1 MNRVLLLTAGLCFA
15 LLGQAQTDTTGTG
28 KPKPT
33 EDTIRVGNLLI
44 IRNGGERTSNGEG
57 QPYVRVK
64 TRRHNDYY
72 HPSNI
77 STNWGIVDLGLAA
90 MNDRTIYS
98 SPAAQQ
104 FAPGANKDWF
114 KNRYG
119 MLPKTVDV
127 NIWIFMQRLNL
138 IHHWL
143 NLKYGVGI
151 ELNNYRYEYNIRYL
165 TNPTKVIMDTIN
177 YSKNKLATDYLTVPV
192 MLNFNFT
199 PHRRAHP
206 FGFSVG
212 ASFGYL
218 YSSRQKLISHE
229 HGKEKIYNDFDL
241 DSWKISYIGE
251 VQLGWVNF
259 YGSYATKSIF
269 TRGLDQVPYNFGIRI
284 GNW

>member
-1 MNRVLLLTAGLCFA
+1 MNRVLLLTAGICFA
-15 LLGQAQTDTTGTG
+15 LTCRAQNDTTGIG
-28 KPKPT
+28 KVKGP
-33 EDTIRVGNLLI
+33 EGDTIRVGNLLI
-44 IRNGGERTSNGEG
+44 IRDGAREFTGNVPSLRI
-57 QPYVRVK
+57 K
-64 TRRHNDYY
+64 TRRHHDYY
-72 HPSNI
+72 HPSNV
-77 STNWGIVDLGLAA
+77 STNWGIVDLGLAS
-90 MNDRTIYS
+90 MNDKTIYS

-119 MLPKTVDV
+119 ILPKTVDV
-127 NIWIFMQRLNL
+127 NIWIFMQRFNL

-165 TNPTKVIMDTIN
+165 TNPTKVIMDTIQ
-177 YSKNKLATDYLTVPV
+177 YSKNKLATDYATIPV

-199 PHRRAHP
+199 PHRRHP
-206 FGFSVG
+206 FGFSAG

-229 HGKEKIYNDFDL
+229 HGKEKIFNDFDIN
-241 DSWKISYIGE
+241 SWKISYIGE
-251 VQLGWVNF
+251 IQLGWVNF

-269 TRGLDQVPYNFGIRI
+269 GRGLDQVPYNFGVRI

>member
-1 MNRVLLLTAGLCFA
+1 MNRVFLLTACICLTLIGH
-15 LLGQAQTDTTGTG
+15 AQTDTTGTG
-28 KPKPT
+28 QVISHET
-33 EDTIRVGNLLI
+33 DTLRVGNLLI
-44 IRNGGERTSNGEG
+44 IRNGGGRNFTSNI
-57 QPYVRVK
+57 PAVRVR
-64 TRRHNDYY
+64 TRRYHSSY
-72 HPSNI
+72 HPSNV

-127 NIWIFMQRLNL
+127 NIWIFMQRFNL

-143 NLKYGVGI
+143 NLKYGIGI

-165 TNPTKVIMDTIN
+165 TNPTTVIMDTIN
-177 YSKNKLATDYLTVPV
+177 YSKNKLATDYATIPV

-199 PHRRAHP
+199 PHRRHP
-206 FGFSVG
+206 FGFSAG

-229 HGKEKIYNDFDL
+229 HGKEKIFNDFDIN
-241 DSWKISYIGE
+241 SWKISYIGE
-251 VQLGWVNF
+251 IQLGWVNF

-269 TRGLDQVPYNFGIRI
+269 SRGLDQVPYNFGVRI

>member
-1 MNRVLLLTAGLCFA
+1 MNRVFLLTAGICFA
-15 LLGQAQTDTTGTG
+15 LFCRAQNDTTGKAYG
-28 KPKPT
+28 SQD
-33 EDTIRVGNLLI
+33 DTIRVGNLLI
-44 IRNGGERTSNGEG
+44 IRDGGKNYSLDV
-57 QPYVRVK
+57 PSVRI
-64 TRRHNDYY
+64 RHGRHHDYY
-72 HPSNI
+72 HPSNV
-77 STNWGIVDLGLAA
+77 STNWGIVDLGIAS
-90 MNDRTIYS
+90 MNDKTIYS

-119 MLPKTVDV
+119 MLPKTVDI
-127 NIWIFMQRLNL
+127 NIWIFMQRFNL

-165 TNPTKVIMDTIN
+165 TNPTTVIMDTIN
-177 YSKNKLATDYLTVPV
+177 YSKNKLATDYATIPV

-199 PHRRAHP
+199 PHRRHP
-206 FGFSVG
+206 FGFSAG

-229 HGKEKIYNDFDL
+229 HGKEKIFNDFDI

-251 VQLGWVNF
+251 IQLGWVNF

-269 TRGLDQVPYNFGIRI
+269 GRGLDQVPYNFGVRI